1 MSRSVAVVVAVVVW
15 LGLFAG
21 GAFASSVFLCV
32 PSTAGGSV
40 TSDGSGSGACA
51 STSTKVALPASSA
64 DQQTL
69 VSILP
74 HISFSSSGVGG
85 KPTITFSGVNVQ
97 VVSGSGTTNGA
108 VNGLGNL
115 VLGYDENPAGRAQTG
130 SHDLILGQRQS
141 FTGYGELVG
150 GYNDAVTG
158 AYATVLGVNS
168 TASGSY
174 SSVTGGD
181 ANAASATGTSV
192 SGGLHNKATASYSS
206 IGGGCS
212 NLAGTGT
219 VSVSS
224 SCTNTSTYP
233 HSFAS
238 ITGGTGNQA
247 TGNDA
252 SVSGGSGNT
261 VAGPESAISGGQ
273 ENFANGNYA
282 SVAGGFN
289 NSAPGLWSAVLG
301 GEENTTYGSYTSVTS
316 GRGNAAYES
325 YASVTGGCANAAGA
339 QGSFDPVGTC
349 PAGSTQSITGGQNI
363 VATGDFATAGA
374 SPLETVISN
383 GCGSAYIGSDSTGT
397 SSPTSDRCDVAF
409 GDHNLTHCRSVV
421 QPRPSLGYL
430 TTTSSMTSTAPGE
443 LIGITYGSQ
452 PNNTVVVT
460 GRHSDGSNIPASQMG
475 EFRLEVLC

>member
-1 MSRSVAVVVAVVVW
+1 
-15 LGLFAG
+15 
-21 GAFASSVFLCV
+21 
-32 PSTAGGSV
+32 
-40 TSDGSGSGACA
+40 
-51 STSTKVALPASSA
+51 VALPASSA

-69 VSILP
+69 LSILP
-74 HISFSSSGVGG
+74 HITFSSSGVGG
-85 KPTITFSGVNVQ
+85 KPTIKFTGVNLQ
-97 VVSGSGTTNGA
+97 VVSGSGATNGA
-108 VNGLGNL
+108 VNGVGNL

-130 SHDLILGQRQS
+130 SHDLILGQRQA

-150 GYNDAVTG
+150 GYNDAATG
-158 AYATVLGVNS
+158 AYASVLGVNS

-174 SSVTGGD
+174 SSVTGGN
-181 ANAASATGTSV
+181 ANVASATGASI
-192 SGGLHNKATASYSS
+192 SGGLYNKATTSYSS

-219 VSVSS
+219 VSLSS
-224 SCTNTSTYP
+224 TCTNTSSYP

-238 ITGGTGNQA
+238 VSGGTGNTA
-247 TGNDA
+247 
-252 SVSGGSGNT
+252 
-261 VAGPESAISGGQ
+261 AGPESAISGGQ
-273 ENFANGNYA
+273 SNFANGNYA
-282 SVAGGFN
+282 SVAGGSN

-301 GEENTTYGSYTSVTS
+301 GEQNTTYGSYTSVTS

-339 QGSFDPVGTC
+339 QGNFDPVGTC
-349 PAGSTQSITGGQNI
+349 PAGSTQSITGGKNI

-409 GDHNLTHCRSVV
+409 GDHNLTYCRSVV
-421 QPRPSLGYL
+421 QPRPTVGYL
-430 TTTSSMTSTAPGE
+430 TTNSSMTSTAPGE
-443 LIGITYGSQ
+443 LIGITYGNQ

-460 GRHSDGSNIPASQMG
+460 GRNSDGSSIPASQLG